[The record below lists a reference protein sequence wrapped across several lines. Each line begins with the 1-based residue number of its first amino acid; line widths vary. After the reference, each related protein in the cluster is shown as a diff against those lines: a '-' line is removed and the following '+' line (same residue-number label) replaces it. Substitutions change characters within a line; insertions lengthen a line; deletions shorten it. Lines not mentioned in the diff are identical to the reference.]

1 MYTVEGKM
9 TVKYT
14 FKGLARCDSRII
26 LNSNSLDGDSIF
38 STSCILVPSVK
49 RNKW

>member
-9 TVKYT
+9 TVKDI
-14 FKGLARCDSRII
+14 FKELARCDSRII
-26 LNSNSLDGDSIF
+26 LNSNSLDGGSIF

-49 RNKW
+49 MNKW